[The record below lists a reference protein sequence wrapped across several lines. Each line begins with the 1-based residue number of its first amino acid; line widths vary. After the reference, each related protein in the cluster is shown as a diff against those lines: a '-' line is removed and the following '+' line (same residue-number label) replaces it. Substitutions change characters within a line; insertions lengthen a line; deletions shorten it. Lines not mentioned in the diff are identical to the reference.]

1 MSAQTAT
8 GQDDVRY
15 EPDERPAHILS
26 VGLGF
31 QAAML
36 TLAGIVLTPAIVIRV
51 ANQSESYLNW
61 AVFAALV
68 ISGLSTILQA
78 VRVGRFGAGHILI
91 MGTSGAFIA
100 VCVAAL
106 VEGGPGLLATLIVIS
121 AVFQFALAARLSLLR
136 RIITPVVAGTVI
148 ALIAATIM
156 PILFGM
162 LTPPDPLPPGMSA
175 AAAPVSAAV
184 TLLVSAALAL
194 RASGIWRLWAPIIG
208 IAVGY
213 AVAALLGLHDFSRVA
228 AAAWVG
234 IPDPS
239 AWPGFDL
246 SFGPAFWVLLPAFAF
261 VTLVGAI
268 ETIGDSV
275 AIQRVSRRAPQA
287 TDYRT
292 VQGAVNADGVGNLL
306 SGIAGTLPN
315 TTYSSSVPFVELTG
329 VAARSVGVVIGI
341 FFLALAFLPKV
352 TAFLLTIPNPVVA
365 SYAILF
371 IGLLFVQGMKI
382 ALQDGIDYRKAT
394 IIGLAFWIG
403 TGFQNGAIFEE
414 QLGRELG
421 ILLGNGMTAGS
432 IVALLLTLFVEL
444 TGPRRRR
451 LKTELDM
458 ASLPKIDEFLRDFA
472 GKIGWDEAAAQRLA
486 LVGEET
492 LTSLLSQDED
502 EDAAPRRLHI
512 VARRDRGVA
521 ELEFLAA
528 SDEENIED
536 RLAHLGEQRPEIT
549 DDERQISF
557 RLLQHYAS
565 SVRHQKYHDLDI
577 VTVHVT
583 NNS

>member
-1 MSAQTAT
+1 MSTQTAP
-8 GQDDVRY
+8 GHDDVRF

-51 ANQSESYLNW
+51 ADQGESYLNW

-100 VCVAAL
+100 VSVAAL
-106 VEGGPGLLATLIVIS
+106 VEGGPGLLAILVIIS
-121 AVFQFALAARLSLLR
+121 AVFQFALAARLSFLR
-136 RIITPVVAGTVI
+136 RLITPVVAGTVI
-148 ALIAATIM
+148 ALIAATVM
-156 PILFGM
+156 PILFDM
-162 LTPPDPLPPGMSA
+162 LTTVPRGTPA
-175 AAAPVSAAV
+175 AAAPASAAA

-208 IAVGY
+208 IVVGY
-213 AVAALLGLHDFSRVA
+213 AVAALLGLADFSAVVA
-228 AAAWVG
+228 AGWVG

-239 AWPGFDL
+239 AWPGLDL
-246 SFGPAFWVLLPAFAF
+246 SFDRGFWVLLPAFAF

-275 AIQRVSRRAPQA
+275 AIQRVSRRNPQA

-306 SGIAGTLPN
+306 SGIAGTVPN

-329 VAARSVGVVIGI
+329 VGARSVGVVIGI
-341 FFLALAFLPKV
+341 VFLALAFLPKV

-365 SYAILF
+365 AYAILF

-382 ALQDGIDYRKAT
+382 ALQDGVDYRKAT

-403 TGFQNGAIFEE
+403 TGFQNQAIFAD
-414 QLGRELG
+414 QLGFELG
-421 ILLGNGMTAGS
+421 TLLGNGMTAGS

-444 TGPRRRR
+444 TSARRRR
-451 LKTELDM
+451 LKTDLDM
-458 ASLPKIDEFLRDFA
+458 ASLPRIDEFLREFA
-472 GKIGWDEAAAQRLA
+472 NKSGWDEAAAQRLA

-492 LTSLLSQDED
+492 LTNLLSQDDD
-502 EDAAPRRLHI
+502 EDTAPRRLHI

-536 RLAHLGEQRPEIT
+536 HLAHLTEQRPEIT

-577 VTVHVT
+577 VTVHVS
-583 NNS
+583 NAS

>member
-1 MSAQTAT
+1 MSAQTASSH
-8 GQDDVRY
+8 DDIRY

-26 VGLGF
+26 VGLGL

-51 ANQSESYLNW
+51 ANQGESYLNW

-121 AVFQFALAARLSLLR
+121 AVFQFALAARLSILR

-148 ALIAATIM
+148 ALIAATVM
-156 PILFGM
+156 PILFDM
-162 LTPPDPLPPGMSA
+162 LTTVPRGTPA

-184 TLLVSAALAL
+184 TLIVSAALAL

-234 IPDPS
+234 IPDVS

-246 SFGPAFWVLLPAFAF
+246 SFDRAFWVLLPAFAF

-403 TGFQNGAIFEE
+403 TGFQNQAIFAD
-414 QLGRELG
+414 QLGFELST
-421 ILLGNGMTAGS
+421 LLGNGMTAGS

-444 TGPRRRR
+444 TSARRRR

-458 ASLPKIDEFLRDFA
+458 ASLPQIDEFLREFA
-472 GKIGWDEAAAQRLA
+472 NKSGWDEAAAQRLA

>member
-1 MSAQTAT
+1 MSAQTASSH
-8 GQDDVRY
+8 DDIRF

-51 ANQSESYLNW
+51 ANQGESYLNW

-121 AVFQFALAARLSLLR
+121 AVFQFALAARLSILR

-148 ALIAATIM
+148 ALIAATVM
-156 PILFGM
+156 PILFDM
-162 LTPPDPLPPGMSA
+162 LTTVPRGTPA

-184 TLLVSAALAL
+184 TLIVSAALAL

-234 IPDPS
+234 IPDVS

-246 SFGPAFWVLLPAFAF
+246 SFDRAFWVLLPAFAF

-365 SYAILF
+365 AYAILF

-403 TGFQNGAIFEE
+403 TGFQNRAIFAD
-414 QLGRELG
+414 QLGFELG
-421 ILLGNGMTAGS
+421 ALLGNGMTAGS
-432 IVALLLTLFVEL
+432 IVAIVLTLFVEL
-444 TGPRRRR
+444 TGSRRRR

-458 ASLPKIDEFLRDFA
+458 SALPKIDEFLRDFA

>member
-51 ANQSESYLNW
+51 ANQGESYLNW

-148 ALIAATIM
+148 ALIAATVM
-156 PILFGM
+156 PILFDM
-162 LTPPDPLPPGMSA
+162 LTTVPRGTPA

-184 TLLVSAALAL
+184 TLIVSAALAL

-234 IPDPS
+234 IPDVS

-246 SFGPAFWVLLPAFAF
+246 SFDRAFWVLLPAFAF

-268 ETIGDSV
+268 ETVGDSV
-275 AIQRVSRRAPQA
+275 AIQRVSRRTPQA

-306 SGIAGTLPN
+306 SGIAGTVPN

-329 VAARSVGVVIGI
+329 VGARSVGVVIGI
-341 FFLALAFLPKV
+341 IFLVLAFLPKV

-365 SYAILF
+365 AYAILF

-403 TGFQNGAIFEE
+403 TGFQNQAIFAD
-414 QLGRELG
+414 QLGFELG
-421 ILLGNGMTAGS
+421 TLLGNGMTAGS

-444 TGPRRRR
+444 TGARRRR

-458 ASLPKIDEFLRDFA
+458 ASLPKIDEFLREFA
-472 GKIGWDEAAAQRLA
+472 NKSGWDEAAAQRLA

>member
-51 ANQSESYLNW
+51 ANQGEDYLNW
-61 AVFAALV
+61 AVFAALA
-68 ISGLSTILQA
+68 ISGVSTILQA

-100 VCVAAL
+100 VCVTAL
-106 VEGGPGLLATLIVIS
+106 VQGGPGLLATLIIIS
-121 AVFQFALAARLSLLR
+121 AVFQFALAARLSFLR
-136 RIITPVVAGTVI
+136 RLITPVVAGTVI
-148 ALIAATIM
+148 ALIAATVM
-156 PILFGM
+156 PILFDM
-162 LTPPDPLPPGMSA
+162 LTTVPRGTPA
-175 AAAPVSAAV
+175 AAAPASAAA

-213 AVAALLGLHDFSRVA
+213 GVAALLGLADFSAVA
-228 AAAWVG
+228 AAGWVG

-239 AWPGFDL
+239 AWPGLDL
-246 SFGPAFWVLLPAFAF
+246 SFDRTFWVLLPAFAF

-275 AIQRVSRRAPQA
+275 AIQRVSRRNPQA

-306 SGIAGTLPN
+306 SGIAGTVPN

-329 VAARSVGVVIGI
+329 VGARSVGVVIGI
-341 FFLALAFLPKV
+341 IFILLAFLPKV

-365 SYAILF
+365 AYAVLF

-403 TGFQNGAIFEE
+403 TGFQNQAIFAD
-414 QLGRELG
+414 QLGFELG
-421 ILLGNGMTAGS
+421 TLLGNGMTAGS

-444 TGPRRRR
+444 TSARRRR
-451 LKTELDM
+451 LKIDLDM
-458 ASLPKIDEFLRDFA
+458 ASLPQIDEFLREFA
-472 GKIGWDEAAAQRLA
+472 NKSGWDAAATQRLA

-492 LTSLLSQDED
+492 LTNLLSQDDD
-502 EDAAPRRLHI
+502 EDTAPRRLHI
-512 VARRDRGVA
+512 VARRDRGMA

-528 SDEENIED
+528 SDEDNIED
-536 RLAHLGEQRPEIT
+536 HLAHLTEQRPEIA

-577 VTVHVT
+577 VTVHVS
-583 NNS
+583 NVS

>member
-1 MSAQTAT
+1 MSAQ
-8 GQDDVRY
+8 DDIRY

-51 ANQSESYLNW
+51 ANQGESYLNW

-121 AVFQFALAARLSLLR
+121 AVFQFALAARLSILR

-148 ALIAATIM
+148 ALIAATVM
-156 PILFGM
+156 PILFDM
-162 LTPPDPLPPGMSA
+162 LTTVPRGTPA

-184 TLLVSAALAL
+184 TLIVSAALAL

-234 IPDPS
+234 IPDVS

-246 SFGPAFWVLLPAFAF
+246 SFDRAFWVLLPAFAF

-403 TGFQNGAIFEE
+403 TGFQNQAIFAD
-414 QLGRELG
+414 QLGFELST
-421 ILLGNGMTAGS
+421 LLGNGMTAGS

>member
-1 MSAQTAT
+1 MSAQTAP
-8 GQDDVRY
+8 GHDDVRF

-51 ANQSESYLNW
+51 ADQGESYLNW

-100 VCVAAL
+100 VSVAAL
-106 VEGGPGLLATLIVIS
+106 VEGGPGLLAILVIIS
-121 AVFQFALAARLSLLR
+121 AVFQFALAARLSFLR
-136 RIITPVVAGTVI
+136 RLITPVVAGTVI
-148 ALIAATIM
+148 ALIAATVM
-156 PILFGM
+156 PILFDM
-162 LTPPDPLPPGMSA
+162 LTTVPRGTPA
-175 AAAPVSAAV
+175 AAAPASAAA

-213 AVAALLGLHDFSRVA
+213 TVAALLGLADFSAVVA
-228 AAAWVG
+228 AGWVG

-239 AWPGFDL
+239 AWPGLDL
-246 SFGPAFWVLLPAFAF
+246 SFDRGFWVLLPAFAF

-275 AIQRVSRRAPQA
+275 AIQRVSRRNPQA

-306 SGIAGTLPN
+306 SGIAGTVPN
-315 TTYSSSVPFVELTG
+315 TTYSLSVPFVELTG
-329 VAARSVGVVIGI
+329 VGARSVGVVIGVV
-341 FFLALAFLPKV
+341 FLALAFLPKV

-365 SYAILF
+365 AYAILF

-382 ALQDGIDYRKAT
+382 ALQDGVDYRKAT

-403 TGFQNGAIFEE
+403 TGFQNQAIFAD
-414 QLGRELG
+414 QLGFELG
-421 ILLGNGMTAGS
+421 TLLGNGMTAGS

-444 TGPRRRR
+444 TSARRRR
-451 LKTELDM
+451 LKTDLDM
-458 ASLPKIDEFLRDFA
+458 ASLPQIDEFLREFA
-472 GKIGWDEAAAQRLA
+472 NKSGWDEAAAQRLA

-492 LTSLLSQDED
+492 LTNLLSQDD
-502 EDAAPRRLHI
+502 DDDSAPRRLHV

-528 SDEENIED
+528 SDEDNIED
-536 RLAHLGEQRPEIT
+536 HLAHLTEQRPEIT

-577 VTVHVT
+577 VTVHVA
-583 NNS
+583 NVS

>member
-1 MSAQTAT
+1 MSAQAAT
-8 GQDDVRY
+8 GNDDVRY
-15 EPDERPAHILS
+15 EPNERPAHILS

-51 ANQSESYLNW
+51 ADQGESYLNW

-100 VCVAAL
+100 VSVAAL
-106 VEGGPGLLATLIVIS
+106 VEGGPGLLAILVIIS
-121 AVFQFALAARLSLLR
+121 AVFQFALAARLSFLR
-136 RIITPVVAGTVI
+136 RLITPVVAGTVI
-148 ALIAATIM
+148 ALIAATVM
-156 PILFGM
+156 PILFDM
-162 LTPPDPLPPGMSA
+162 LTTVPRGTPA
-175 AAAPVSAAV
+175 AAAPASAAA

-213 AVAALLGLHDFSRVA
+213 AVAVWLGLADFSAVVA
-228 AAAWVG
+228 AGWVG

-239 AWPGFDL
+239 AWPGLDL
-246 SFGPAFWVLLPAFAF
+246 SFDRGFWVLLPAFAF

-275 AIQRVSRRAPQA
+275 AIQRVSRRNPQA

-306 SGIAGTLPN
+306 SGIAGTVPN

-329 VAARSVGVVIGI
+329 VGARSVGVVIGVV
-341 FFLALAFLPKV
+341 FLALAFLPKV

-365 SYAILF
+365 AYAILF

-382 ALQDGIDYRKAT
+382 ALQDGVDYRKAT

-403 TGFQNGAIFEE
+403 TGFQNQAIFAD
-414 QLGRELG
+414 QLGFELG
-421 ILLGNGMTAGS
+421 TLLGNGMTAGS
-432 IVALLLTLFVEL
+432 IVALVLTMFVEL
-444 TGPRRRR
+444 TSARRRR
-451 LKTELDM
+451 LKTDLDM
-458 ASLPKIDEFLRDFA
+458 ASLPQIDEFLREFA
-472 GKIGWDEAAAQRLA
+472 NKSGWDEAATQRLA

-492 LTSLLSQDED
+492 LTNLLSQDDD

-528 SDEENIED
+528 SDEDNIED
-536 RLAHLGEQRPEIT
+536 HLAHLTEQRPEIT

-583 NNS
+583 NVS

>member
-1 MSAQTAT
+1 MSAQ
-8 GQDDVRY
+8 DDIRY

-51 ANQSESYLNW
+51 ANQGESYLNW

-121 AVFQFALAARLSLLR
+121 AVFQFALAARLSILR

-148 ALIAATIM
+148 ALIAATVM
-156 PILFGM
+156 PILFDM
-162 LTPPDPLPPGMSA
+162 LTTVPRGTPA

-184 TLLVSAALAL
+184 TLIVSAALAL

-234 IPDPS
+234 IPDVS

-246 SFGPAFWVLLPAFAF
+246 NFDRAFWVLLPAFAF

-365 SYAILF
+365 AYAILF

-403 TGFQNGAIFEE
+403 TGFQNQAIFAD
-414 QLGRELG
+414 QLGFELG
-421 ILLGNGMTAGS
+421 TLLGNGMTAGS

-444 TGPRRRR
+444 TSARRRR

-458 ASLPKIDEFLRDFA
+458 ASLPQIDEFLREFA
-472 GKIGWDEAAAQRLA
+472 NKSGWDEAAAQRLA

>member
-1 MSAQTAT
+1 MSAQ
-8 GQDDVRY
+8 DDIRY

-51 ANQSESYLNW
+51 ANQGESYLNW

-162 LTPPDPLPPGMSA
+162 MTAVPRGTPA

-213 AVAALLGLHDFSRVA
+213 GVAALLGLHDFSRVA

-246 SFGPAFWVLLPAFAF
+246 SFDRAFWVLLPAFAF

-403 TGFQNGAIFEE
+403 TGFQNQAIFAD
-414 QLGRELG
+414 QLGFELST
-421 ILLGNGMTAGS
+421 LLGNGMTAGS

-444 TGPRRRR
+444 TSARRRR

-458 ASLPKIDEFLRDFA
+458 ASLPQIDEFLREFA
-472 GKIGWDEAAAQRLA
+472 NKSGWDEAAAQRLA

>member
-1 MSAQTAT
+1 MSAQTASSH
-8 GQDDVRY
+8 DDIRF

-51 ANQSESYLNW
+51 ANQGESYLNW

-121 AVFQFALAARLSLLR
+121 AVFQFALAARLSILR

-148 ALIAATIM
+148 ALIAATVM
-156 PILFGM
+156 PILFDM
-162 LTPPDPLPPGMSA
+162 LTTVPRGTPA

-184 TLLVSAALAL
+184 TLIVSAALAL

-234 IPDPS
+234 IPDVS

-246 SFGPAFWVLLPAFAF
+246 SFDRAFWVLLPAFAF

-403 TGFQNGAIFEE
+403 TGFQNQAIFAD
-414 QLGRELG
+414 QLGFELST
-421 ILLGNGMTAGS
+421 LLGNGMTAGS

-444 TGPRRRR
+444 TSARRRR

-458 ASLPKIDEFLRDFA
+458 ASLPQIDEFLREFA
-472 GKIGWDEAAAQRLA
+472 NKSGWDEAAAQRLA

>member
-1 MSAQTAT
+1 MSAQ
-8 GQDDVRY
+8 DDIRY

-51 ANQSESYLNW
+51 ANQGESYLNW

-148 ALIAATIM
+148 ALIAATVM
-156 PILFGM
+156 PILFDM
-162 LTPPDPLPPGMSA
+162 LTTVPRGTPA

-184 TLLVSAALAL
+184 TLIVSAALAL

-234 IPDPS
+234 IPDVS

-246 SFGPAFWVLLPAFAF
+246 SFDRAFWVLLPAFAF

-403 TGFQNGAIFEE
+403 TGFQNQAIFAD
-414 QLGRELG
+414 QLGFELST
-421 ILLGNGMTAGS
+421 LLGNGMTAGS

-444 TGPRRRR
+444 TSARRRR

-458 ASLPKIDEFLRDFA
+458 ASLPQIDEFLREFA
-472 GKIGWDEAAAQRLA
+472 NKSGWDEAAAQRLA

-521 ELEFLAA
+521 ELEFVAA

>member
-1 MSAQTAT
+1 MTSATSQTS
-8 GQDDVRY
+8 GR
-15 EPDERPAHILS
+15 HISYPLAS
-26 VGLGF
+26 AL

-51 ANQSESYLNW
+51 ANQGESYLNW

-121 AVFQFALAARLSLLR
+121 AVFQFALAARLSILR

-148 ALIAATIM
+148 ALIAATVM
-156 PILFGM
+156 PILFDM
-162 LTPPDPLPPGMSA
+162 LTTVPRGTPA

-184 TLLVSAALAL
+184 TLIVSAALAL

-234 IPDPS
+234 IPDVS

-246 SFGPAFWVLLPAFAF
+246 NFDRAFWVLLPAFAF

-403 TGFQNGAIFEE
+403 TGFQNQAIFAD
-414 QLGRELG
+414 QLGFELST
-421 ILLGNGMTAGS
+421 LLGNGMTAGS

-444 TGPRRRR
+444 TSARRRR

-458 ASLPKIDEFLRDFA
+458 ASLPQIDEFLREFA
-472 GKIGWDEAAAQRLA
+472 NKSGWDEAAAQRLA

-512 VARRDRGVA
+512 VARPRPRGSGVGVLGRLRRREHRRPAGALGRATTRDHGRRTPNLVPPA
-521 ELEFLAA
+521 TALRLVRA
-528 SDEENIED
+528 S
-536 RLAHLGEQRPEIT
+536 PEVSRSRYR
-549 DDERQISF
+549 DG
-557 RLLQHYAS
+557 ACC
-565 SVRHQKYHDLDI
+565 
-577 VTVHVT
+577 T
-583 NNS
+583 NVS

>member
-1 MSAQTAT
+1 MSAQAT
-8 GQDDVRY
+8 SSHDDVRY
-15 EPDERPAHILS
+15 EPNERPAHILS

-51 ANQSESYLNW
+51 ANQGEAYLNW
-61 AVFAALV
+61 AVFAALA
-68 ISGLSTILQA
+68 ISGVSTILQA

-100 VCVAAL
+100 VSVAAL
-106 VEGGPGLLATLIVIS
+106 VEGGPGLLAILVIIS
-121 AVFQFALAARLSLLR
+121 AVFQFALAARLSFLR
-136 RIITPVVAGTVI
+136 RLITPVVAGTVI
-148 ALIAATIM
+148 ALIAATVM
-156 PILFGM
+156 PILFDM
-162 LTPPDPLPPGMSA
+162 LTTVPRGTPA
-175 AAAPVSAAV
+175 AAAPASAAA

-213 AVAALLGLHDFSRVA
+213 AVAALLGLADFSAVVA
-228 AAAWVG
+228 AGWAG

-239 AWPGFDL
+239 AWPGLDL
-246 SFGPAFWVLLPAFAF
+246 SFDRGFWVLLPAFAF

-275 AIQRVSRRAPQA
+275 AIQRVSRRNPQA

-306 SGIAGTLPN
+306 SGIAGTVPN

-329 VAARSVGVVIGI
+329 VGARSVGVVIGI
-341 FFLALAFLPKV
+341 VFLALAFLPKV

-365 SYAILF
+365 AYAILF

-403 TGFQNGAIFEE
+403 TGFQNQAIFAD
-414 QLGRELG
+414 QLGFELG
-421 ILLGNGMTAGS
+421 TLLGNGMTAGS

-444 TGPRRRR
+444 TSARRRR
-451 LKTELDM
+451 LKTDLDM
-458 ASLPKIDEFLRDFA
+458 ASLPQIDEFLREFA
-472 GKIGWDEAAAQRLA
+472 NKSGWDEAAAQRLA

-492 LTSLLSQDED
+492 LTNLLGQDD
-502 EDAAPRRLHI
+502 DDDTAPRRLHI

-521 ELEFLAA
+521 ELEFLAG

-536 RLAHLGEQRPEIT
+536 HLAHLTEQRPEIT

-577 VTVHVT
+577 VTVHVS
-583 NNS
+583 NVS

>member
-1 MSAQTAT
+1 MSTQTAP
-8 GQDDVRY
+8 GHDDVRF

-51 ANQSESYLNW
+51 AGQGEDYLNW

-100 VCVAAL
+100 VSVAAL
-106 VEGGPGLLATLIVIS
+106 VEGGPGLLAILVIIS
-121 AVFQFALAARLSLLR
+121 AVFQFALAARLSFLR
-136 RIITPVVAGTVI
+136 RLITPVVAGTVI
-148 ALIAATIM
+148 ALIAATVM
-156 PILFGM
+156 PILFDM
-162 LTPPDPLPPGMSA
+162 LTTVPRGTPA
-175 AAAPVSAAV
+175 AAAPASAAA

-213 AVAALLGLHDFSRVA
+213 AVAVWLGLADFSAVVA
-228 AAAWVG
+228 AGWIG

-239 AWPGFDL
+239 AWPGLDL
-246 SFGPAFWVLLPAFAF
+246 SFDRGFWVLLPAFAF

-275 AIQRVSRRAPQA
+275 AIQRVSRRNPQA

-306 SGIAGTLPN
+306 SGIAGTVPN

-329 VAARSVGVVIGI
+329 VGARSVGVVIGVV
-341 FFLALAFLPKV
+341 FLALAFLPKV

-382 ALQDGIDYRKAT
+382 ALQDGVDYRKAT

-403 TGFQNGAIFEE
+403 TGFQNQAIFAD
-414 QLGRELG
+414 QLGFELG
-421 ILLGNGMTAGS
+421 TLLGNGMTAGS

-444 TGPRRRR
+444 TSARRRR
-451 LKTELDM
+451 LKTDLDM
-458 ASLPKIDEFLRDFA
+458 ASLPQIDEFLREFA
-472 GKIGWDEAAAQRLA
+472 NKSGWDESAAQRLA

-492 LTSLLSQDED
+492 LTNLLSQDDD
-502 EDAAPRRLHI
+502 EDTAPRRLHI
-512 VARRDRGVA
+512 VAHRDRGVA

-528 SDEENIED
+528 SDEDNIED
-536 RLAHLGEQRPEIT
+536 HLAHLTEQRPEIT

-577 VTVHVT
+577 VTVHVS
-583 NNS
+583 NVS

>member
-1 MSAQTAT
+1 MSAQAAT
-8 GQDDVRY
+8 GNDDVRY
-15 EPDERPAHILS
+15 EPNERPAHILS

-51 ANQSESYLNW
+51 ADQGESYLNW

-100 VCVAAL
+100 VSVAAL
-106 VEGGPGLLATLIVIS
+106 VEGGPGLLAILVIIS
-121 AVFQFALAARLSLLR
+121 AVFQFALAARLSFLR
-136 RIITPVVAGTVI
+136 RLITPVVAGTVI
-148 ALIAATIM
+148 ALIAATVM
-156 PILFGM
+156 PILFDM
-162 LTPPDPLPPGMSA
+162 LTTVPRGTPA
-175 AAAPVSAAV
+175 AAAPASAAA

-213 AVAALLGLHDFSRVA
+213 AVAVWLGLADFSAVVA
-228 AAAWVG
+228 AGWVG

-239 AWPGFDL
+239 AWPGLDL
-246 SFGPAFWVLLPAFAF
+246 SFDRGFWVLLPAFAF

-275 AIQRVSRRAPQA
+275 AIQRVSRRNPQA

-306 SGIAGTLPN
+306 SGIAGTVPN

-329 VAARSVGVVIGI
+329 VGARSVGVVIGVV
-341 FFLALAFLPKV
+341 FLALAFLPKV

-365 SYAILF
+365 AYAILF

-382 ALQDGIDYRKAT
+382 ALQDGVDYRKAT

-403 TGFQNGAIFEE
+403 TGFQNQAIFAD
-414 QLGRELG
+414 QLGFELG
-421 ILLGNGMTAGS
+421 TLLGNGMTAGS
-432 IVALLLTLFVEL
+432 IVALVLTMFVEL
-444 TGPRRRR
+444 TSARRRR
-451 LKTELDM
+451 LKTDLDM
-458 ASLPKIDEFLRDFA
+458 ASLPQIDEFLREFA
-472 GKIGWDEAAAQRLA
+472 NKSGWDEAATQRLA

-492 LTSLLSQDED
+492 LTNLLSQDDD

-528 SDEENIED
+528 SDEDNIED
-536 RLAHLGEQRPEIT
+536 HLAHLTEQRPEIT

-577 VTVHVT
+577 VTVHVS
-583 NNS
+583 NVS

>member
-1 MSAQTAT
+1 MSAQAT
-8 GQDDVRY
+8 SSHDDVRY
-15 EPDERPAHILS
+15 EPNERPAHILS

-51 ANQSESYLNW
+51 ANQGEAYLNW
-61 AVFAALV
+61 AVFAALA
-68 ISGLSTILQA
+68 ISGVSTILQA

-100 VCVAAL
+100 VSVAAL
-106 VEGGPGLLATLIVIS
+106 VEGGPGLLAILVIIS
-121 AVFQFALAARLSLLR
+121 AVFQFALAARLSFLR
-136 RIITPVVAGTVI
+136 RLITPVVAGTVI
-148 ALIAATIM
+148 ALIAATVM
-156 PILFGM
+156 PILFDM
-162 LTPPDPLPPGMSA
+162 LTTVPRGTPTAAAPASA
-175 AAAPVSAAV
+175 AA

-213 AVAALLGLHDFSRVA
+213 AVAALLGLADFSAVVA
-228 AAAWVG
+228 AGWVG

-239 AWPGFDL
+239 AWPGLDL
-246 SFGPAFWVLLPAFAF
+246 SFDRGFWVLLPAFAF

-275 AIQRVSRRAPQA
+275 AIQRVSRRNPQA

-306 SGIAGTLPN
+306 SGIAGTVPN

-329 VAARSVGVVIGI
+329 VGARSVGVVIGI
-341 FFLALAFLPKV
+341 VFLALAFLPKV

-365 SYAILF
+365 AYAILF

-403 TGFQNGAIFEE
+403 TGFQNQAIFAD
-414 QLGRELG
+414 QLGFELG
-421 ILLGNGMTAGS
+421 TLLGNGMTAGS

-444 TGPRRRR
+444 TSARRRR
-451 LKTELDM
+451 LKTDLDM
-458 ASLPKIDEFLRDFA
+458 ASLPQIDEFLREFA
-472 GKIGWDEAAAQRLA
+472 NKSGWDEAAAQRLA

-492 LTSLLSQDED
+492 LTNLLGQDD
-502 EDAAPRRLHI
+502 DDDTAPRRLHI

-521 ELEFLAA
+521 ELEFLAG

-536 RLAHLGEQRPEIT
+536 HLAHLTEQRPEIT

-577 VTVHVT
+577 VTVHVS
-583 NNS
+583 NVS

>member
-1 MSAQTAT
+1 MSAQ
-8 GQDDVRY
+8 DDIRY

-51 ANQSESYLNW
+51 ANQGESYLNW

-121 AVFQFALAARLSLLR
+121 AVFQFALAARLSILR

-148 ALIAATIM
+148 ALIAATVM
-156 PILFGM
+156 PILFDM
-162 LTPPDPLPPGMSA
+162 LTTVPRGTPA

-184 TLLVSAALAL
+184 TLIVSAALAL

-234 IPDPS
+234 IPDVS

-246 SFGPAFWVLLPAFAF
+246 NFDRAFWVLLPAFAF

-403 TGFQNGAIFEE
+403 TGFQNQAIFAD
-414 QLGRELG
+414 QLGFELST
-421 ILLGNGMTAGS
+421 LLGNGMTAGS

-444 TGPRRRR
+444 TSARRRR

-458 ASLPKIDEFLRDFA
+458 ASLPQIDEFLREFA
-472 GKIGWDEAAAQRLA
+472 NKSGWDEAAAQRLA

-512 VARRDRGVA
+512 VARRDRTVA

>member
-1 MSAQTAT
+1 MTSA
-8 GQDDVRY
+8 Y

-51 ANQSESYLNW
+51 AGQGEDYLNW

-68 ISGLSTILQA
+68 ISGLSTTILQA

-100 VCVAAL
+100 VSVAAL
-106 VEGGPGLLATLIVIS
+106 VEGGPGLLAILVIIS
-121 AVFQFALAARLSLLR
+121 AVFQFALAARLSFLR
-136 RIITPVVAGTVI
+136 RLITPVVAGTVI
-148 ALIAATIM
+148 ALIAATVM
-156 PILFGM
+156 PILFDM
-162 LTPPDPLPPGMSA
+162 LTTIPRGTPA
-175 AAAPVSAAV
+175 AAAPASAAA

-213 AVAALLGLHDFSRVA
+213 TVAALLGLADFSAVVA
-228 AAAWVG
+228 AGWIG

-239 AWPGFDL
+239 AWPGLDL
-246 SFGPAFWVLLPAFAF
+246 SFDRGFWVLLPAFAF

-275 AIQRVSRRAPQA
+275 AIQRVSRRNPQA

-306 SGIAGTLPN
+306 SGIAGTVPN

-329 VAARSVGVVIGI
+329 VGARSVGVVIGVV
-341 FFLALAFLPKV
+341 FLALAFLPKV

-382 ALQDGIDYRKAT
+382 ALQDGVDYRKAT

-403 TGFQNGAIFEE
+403 TGFQNQAIFAD
-414 QLGRELG
+414 QLGFELG
-421 ILLGNGMTAGS
+421 TLLGNGMTAGS
-432 IVALLLTLFVEL
+432 IVALCAYSVR
-444 TGPRRRR
+444 GVDQCARRRR
-451 LKTELDM
+451 LKTDLDM
-458 ASLPKIDEFLRDFA
+458 ASLPRIDEFLREFA
-472 GKIGWDEAAAQRLA
+472 NKSGWDEAATQR
-486 LVGEET
+486 T
-492 LTSLLSQDED
+492 
-502 EDAAPRRLHI
+502 RLG
-512 VARRDRGVA
+512 R
-521 ELEFLAA
+521 
-528 SDEENIED
+528 
-536 RLAHLGEQRPEIT
+536 
-549 DDERQISF
+549 
-557 RLLQHYAS
+557 
-565 SVRHQKYHDLDI
+565 
-577 VTVHVT
+577 
-583 NNS
+583 

>member
-1 MSAQTAT
+1 MEPPHHTPQTKGDRDMSTQIAP
-8 GQDDVRY
+8 GHDDVRF

-51 ANQSESYLNW
+51 ADQGEDYLNW

-100 VCVAAL
+100 VSVAAL
-106 VEGGPGLLATLIVIS
+106 VEGGPGLLAILVIIS
-121 AVFQFALAARLSLLR
+121 AVFQFALAARLSFLR
-136 RIITPVVAGTVI
+136 RLITPVVAGTVI
-148 ALIAATIM
+148 ALIAATVM
-156 PILFGM
+156 PILFDM
-162 LTPPDPLPPGMSA
+162 LTTVPRGTPA
-175 AAAPVSAAV
+175 AAAPASAAA

-213 AVAALLGLHDFSRVA
+213 AVAVLLGLADFSAVVA
-228 AAAWVG
+228 AGWIG

-239 AWPGFDL
+239 AWPGLDL
-246 SFGPAFWVLLPAFAF
+246 SFDRGFWVLLPAFAF

-275 AIQRVSRRAPQA
+275 AIQRVSRRNPQA

-306 SGIAGTLPN
+306 SGIAGTVPN

-329 VAARSVGVVIGI
+329 VGARSVGVVIGVV
-341 FFLALAFLPKV
+341 FLALAFLPKV

-382 ALQDGIDYRKAT
+382 ALQDGVDYRKAT

-403 TGFQNGAIFEE
+403 TGFQNQAIFAD
-414 QLGRELG
+414 QLGFELG
-421 ILLGNGMTAGS
+421 TLLGNGMTAGS
-432 IVALLLTLFVEL
+432 IVALVLTLFVEL
-444 TGPRRRR
+444 TSARRRR
-451 LKTELDM
+451 LKTDLDM
-458 ASLPKIDEFLRDFA
+458 ASLPQIDAFLREFA
-472 GKIGWDEAAAQRLA
+472 SKSGWDEAATQRLA

-492 LTSLLSQDED
+492 LTNLLSQDDD

-512 VARRDRGVA
+512 VARRDRGV
-521 ELEFLAA
+521 
-528 SDEENIED
+528 SWSWSSWPPPTTNENIED
-536 RLAHLGEQRPEIT
+536 HLDMAHREHRAPATRDHGRRTAKSQ
-549 DDERQISF
+549 
-557 RLLQHYAS
+557 
-565 SVRHQKYHDLDI
+565 
-577 VTVHVT
+577 
-583 NNS
+583 

>member
-1 MSAQTAT
+1 MSAQ
-8 GQDDVRY
+8 DDIRY

-26 VGLGF
+26 VGLGL

-51 ANQSESYLNW
+51 ANQGESYLNW

-121 AVFQFALAARLSLLR
+121 AVFQFALAARLSILR

-148 ALIAATIM
+148 ALIAATVM
-156 PILFGM
+156 PILFDM
-162 LTPPDPLPPGMSA
+162 LTTVPRGTPA

-184 TLLVSAALAL
+184 TLIVSAALAL

-234 IPDPS
+234 IPDVS
-239 AWPGFDL
+239 TWPGFDL
-246 SFGPAFWVLLPAFAF
+246 SFDRAFWVLLPAFAF

-403 TGFQNGAIFEE
+403 TGFQNQAIFAD
-414 QLGRELG
+414 QLGFELG
-421 ILLGNGMTAGS
+421 TLLGNGMTAGS

-444 TGPRRRR
+444 TSARRRR

-458 ASLPKIDEFLRDFA
+458 ASLPQIDEFLREFA
-472 GKIGWDEAAAQRLA
+472 NKSGWDEAAAQRLA

-492 LTSLLSQDED
+492 LTSLLGQDED
-502 EDAAPRRLHI
+502 DDAQPRRLHI

-528 SDEENIED
+528 SDEDNIED

-583 NNS
+583 NVS

>member
-1 MSAQTAT
+1 MSAQTASSH
-8 GQDDVRY
+8 DDIRY

-51 ANQSESYLNW
+51 ANQGESYLNW

-121 AVFQFALAARLSLLR
+121 AVFQFALAARLSILR

-148 ALIAATIM
+148 ALIAATVM
-156 PILFGM
+156 PILFDM
-162 LTPPDPLPPGMSA
+162 LTTVPRGTPA

-184 TLLVSAALAL
+184 TLIVSAALAL

-234 IPDPS
+234 IPDVS

-246 SFGPAFWVLLPAFAF
+246 NFDRAFWVLLPAFAF

-403 TGFQNGAIFEE
+403 TGFQNGAIFAD
-414 QLGRELG
+414 QLGFELVHCSA
-421 ILLGNGMTAGS
+421 TA
-432 IVALLLTLFVEL
+432 
-444 TGPRRRR
+444 
-451 LKTELDM
+451 
-458 ASLPKIDEFLRDFA
+458 
-472 GKIGWDEAAAQRLA
+472 
-486 LVGEET
+486 
-492 LTSLLSQDED
+492 
-502 EDAAPRRLHI
+502 
-512 VARRDRGVA
+512 
-521 ELEFLAA
+521 
-528 SDEENIED
+528 
-536 RLAHLGEQRPEIT
+536 
-549 DDERQISF
+549 
-557 RLLQHYAS
+557 
-565 SVRHQKYHDLDI
+565 
-577 VTVHVT
+577 
-583 NNS
+583 

>member
-1 MSAQTAT
+1 MSTQTAP
-8 GQDDVRY
+8 GHDDVRY
-15 EPDERPAHILS
+15 EPDEQPAHILS

-51 ANQSESYLNW
+51 AGQGEDYLNW

-100 VCVAAL
+100 VSVAAL
-106 VEGGPGLLATLIVIS
+106 VEGGPGLLAILVIIS
-121 AVFQFALAARLSLLR
+121 AVFQFALAARLSFLR
-136 RIITPVVAGTVI
+136 RLITPVVAGTVI
-148 ALIAATIM
+148 ALIAATVM
-156 PILFGM
+156 PILFDM
-162 LTPPDPLPPGMSA
+162 LTTVPRGTPA
-175 AAAPVSAAV
+175 AAAPASAAA

-213 AVAALLGLHDFSRVA
+213 AVAVWLGLADFSAVVA
-228 AAAWVG
+228 AGWIG

-239 AWPGFDL
+239 AWPGLDL
-246 SFGPAFWVLLPAFAF
+246 SFDRGFWVLLPAFAF

-275 AIQRVSRRAPQA
+275 AIQRVSRRNPQA

-306 SGIAGTLPN
+306 SGIAGTVPN

-329 VAARSVGVVIGI
+329 VGARSVGVVIGVV
-341 FFLALAFLPKV
+341 FLALAFLPKV

-382 ALQDGIDYRKAT
+382 ALQDGVDYRKAT

-403 TGFQNGAIFEE
+403 TGFQNQAIFAD
-414 QLGRELG
+414 QLGFELG
-421 ILLGNGMTAGS
+421 TLLGNGMTAGS
-432 IVALLLTLFVEL
+432 IVALVLTLFVEL
-444 TGPRRRR
+444 TSARRRR
-451 LKTELDM
+451 LKTDLDM
-458 ASLPKIDEFLRDFA
+458 ASLPQIDAFLREFA
-472 GKIGWDEAAAQRLA
+472 SKSGWDEAATQRLA

-492 LTSLLSQDED
+492 LTNLLSQDDD

-528 SDEENIED
+528 SDEDNIED
-536 RLAHLGEQRPEIT
+536 HLAHLTEQRPEIT

-577 VTVHVT
+577 VTVHVS
-583 NNS
+583 NAS

>member
-51 ANQSESYLNW
+51 ANQGESYLNW

-121 AVFQFALAARLSLLR
+121 AVFQFALAARLSILR

-148 ALIAATIM
+148 ALIAATVM

-162 LTPPDPLPPGMSA
+162 LTAVPRGTPA

-234 IPDPS
+234 IPDVS

-246 SFGPAFWVLLPAFAF
+246 SFDRAFWVLLPAFAF

-403 TGFQNGAIFEE
+403 TGFQNQAIFAD
-414 QLGRELG
+414 QLGFELST
-421 ILLGNGMTAGS
+421 LLGNGMTAGS

-444 TGPRRRR
+444 TSARRRR

-458 ASLPKIDEFLRDFA
+458 ASLPQIDEFLREFA
-472 GKIGWDEAAAQRLA
+472 NKSGWDEAAAQRLA

>member
-1 MSAQTAT
+1 MSAQTASSH
-8 GQDDVRY
+8 DDIRY

-26 VGLGF
+26 VGLGL

-51 ANQSESYLNW
+51 ANQGESYLNW

-121 AVFQFALAARLSLLR
+121 AVFQFALAARLSILR

-148 ALIAATIM
+148 ALIAATVM
-156 PILFGM
+156 PILFDM
-162 LTPPDPLPPGMSA
+162 LTTVPRGTPA

-184 TLLVSAALAL
+184 TLIVSAALAL

-234 IPDPS
+234 IPDVS

-246 SFGPAFWVLLPAFAF
+246 SFDRAFWVLLPAFAF

-403 TGFQNGAIFEE
+403 TGFQNQAIFAD
-414 QLGRELG
+414 QLGFELST
-421 ILLGNGMTAGS
+421 LLGNGMTAGS

-444 TGPRRRR
+444 TSARRRR

-458 ASLPKIDEFLRDFA
+458 ASLPQIDEFLREFA
-472 GKIGWDEAAAQRLA
+472 NKSGWDEAAAQRLA

-583 NNS
+583 NVS

>member
-1 MSAQTAT
+1 MSAQAAP
-8 GQDDVRY
+8 GHDDVRY

-51 ANQSESYLNW
+51 ADQGESYLNW

-100 VCVAAL
+100 VSVAAL
-106 VEGGPGLLATLIVIS
+106 VEGGPGLLAILVIIS
-121 AVFQFALAARLSLLR
+121 AVFQFALAARLSFLR
-136 RIITPVVAGTVI
+136 RLITPVVAGTVI
-148 ALIAATIM
+148 ALIAATVM
-156 PILFGM
+156 PILFDM
-162 LTPPDPLPPGMSA
+162 LTTVPRGTPA
-175 AAAPVSAAV
+175 AAAPASAAA

-213 AVAALLGLHDFSRVA
+213 AVAVWLGLADFSAVVA
-228 AAAWVG
+228 AGWVG

-239 AWPGFDL
+239 AWPGLDL
-246 SFGPAFWVLLPAFAF
+246 SFDRGFWVLLPAFAF

-275 AIQRVSRRAPQA
+275 AIQRVSRRNPQA

-306 SGIAGTLPN
+306 SGIAGTVPN

-329 VAARSVGVVIGI
+329 VGARSVGVVIGVV
-341 FFLALAFLPKV
+341 FLALAFLPKV

-365 SYAILF
+365 AYAILF

-382 ALQDGIDYRKAT
+382 ALQDGVDYRKAT

-403 TGFQNGAIFEE
+403 TGFQNQAIFAD
-414 QLGRELG
+414 QLGFELG
-421 ILLGNGMTAGS
+421 TLLGNGMTAGS

-444 TGPRRRR
+444 TSARRRR
-451 LKTELDM
+451 LKTDLDM
-458 ASLPKIDEFLRDFA
+458 ASLPRIDEFLREFA
-472 GKIGWDEAAAQRLA
+472 SKSGWDEAAAQRLA

-492 LTSLLSQDED
+492 LTNLLSQDDD
-502 EDAAPRRLHI
+502 EDTAPRRLHI

-536 RLAHLGEQRPEIT
+536 HLAHLTEQRPEIT

-577 VTVHVT
+577 VTVHVS
-583 NNS
+583 NVS

>member
-1 MSAQTAT
+1 MSAQ
-8 GQDDVRY
+8 DDIRY

-51 ANQSESYLNW
+51 ANQGESYLNW

-148 ALIAATIM
+148 ALIAATVM
-156 PILFGM
+156 PILFDM
-162 LTPPDPLPPGMSA
+162 LTTVPRGTPA

-184 TLLVSAALAL
+184 TLIVSAALAL

-234 IPDPS
+234 IPDVS

-246 SFGPAFWVLLPAFAF
+246 SFDRAFWVLLPAFAF

-403 TGFQNGAIFEE
+403 TGFQNQAIFAD
-414 QLGRELG
+414 QLGFELST
-421 ILLGNGMTAGS
+421 LLGNGMTAGS

-444 TGPRRRR
+444 TSARRRR

-458 ASLPKIDEFLRDFA
+458 ASLPQIDEFLREFA
-472 GKIGWDEAAAQRLA
+472 NKSGWDEAAAQRLA

>member
-1 MSAQTAT
+1 MSTQTAP
-8 GQDDVRY
+8 GHDDVRY

-51 ANQSESYLNW
+51 AGQGEDYLNW

-78 VRVGRFGAGHILI
+78 VRVGRFGAGYILI

-100 VCVAAL
+100 VSVAAL
-106 VEGGPGLLATLIVIS
+106 VEGGPGLLAILVIIS
-121 AVFQFALAARLSLLR
+121 AVFQFALAARLSFLR
-136 RIITPVVAGTVI
+136 RLITPVVAGTVI
-148 ALIAATIM
+148 ALIAATVM
-156 PILFGM
+156 PILFDM
-162 LTPPDPLPPGMSA
+162 LTTVPRGTPA
-175 AAAPVSAAV
+175 AAAPASAAA

-213 AVAALLGLHDFSRVA
+213 AVAVWLGLADFSAVVA
-228 AAAWVG
+228 AGWIG

-239 AWPGFDL
+239 AWPGLDL
-246 SFGPAFWVLLPAFAF
+246 SFDRGFWVLLPAFAF

-275 AIQRVSRRAPQA
+275 AIQRVSRRNPQA

-306 SGIAGTLPN
+306 SGIAGTVPN

-329 VAARSVGVVIGI
+329 VGARSVGVVIGI
-341 FFLALAFLPKV
+341 VFLALAFLPKV

-382 ALQDGIDYRKAT
+382 ALQDGVDYRKAT

-403 TGFQNGAIFEE
+403 TGFQNQAIFAD
-414 QLGRELG
+414 QLGFELG
-421 ILLGNGMTAGS
+421 TLLGNGMTAGS
-432 IVALLLTLFVEL
+432 IVALVLTLFVEL
-444 TGPRRRR
+444 TSARRRR
-451 LKTELDM
+451 LKTDLDM
-458 ASLPKIDEFLRDFA
+458 ASLPQIDQFLREFA
-472 GKIGWDEAAAQRLA
+472 NKSGWDEAATQRLA

-492 LTSLLSQDED
+492 LTNLLSQDDD

-528 SDEENIED
+528 SDEDNIED
-536 RLAHLGEQRPEIT
+536 HLAHLSEQRPEIT

-577 VTVHVT
+577 VTVHVS
-583 NNS
+583 NVS

>member
-1 MSAQTAT
+1 MSAQ
-8 GQDDVRY
+8 DDIRY

-51 ANQSESYLNW
+51 ANQGESYLNW

-121 AVFQFALAARLSLLR
+121 AVFQFALAARLSILR

-148 ALIAATIM
+148 ALIAATVM
-156 PILFGM
+156 PILFDM
-162 LTPPDPLPPGMSA
+162 LTTVPRGTPA

-184 TLLVSAALAL
+184 TLIVSAALAL

-234 IPDPS
+234 IPDVS

-246 SFGPAFWVLLPAFAF
+246 NFDRAFWVLLPAFAF

-403 TGFQNGAIFEE
+403 TGFQNQAIFAD
-414 QLGRELG
+414 QLGFELST
-421 ILLGNGMTAGS
+421 LLGNGMTAGS

-444 TGPRRRR
+444 TSARRRR

-458 ASLPKIDEFLRDFA
+458 ASLPQIDEFLREFA
-472 GKIGWDEAAAQRLA
+472 NKSGWDEAAAQRLA

>member
-1 MSAQTAT
+1 MSAQTAP
-8 GQDDVRY
+8 GHDDVRF

-51 ANQSESYLNW
+51 ADQGDSYLNW

-100 VCVAAL
+100 VSVAAL
-106 VEGGPGLLATLIVIS
+106 VEGGPGLLAILVIIS
-121 AVFQFALAARLSLLR
+121 AVFQFALAARLSFLR
-136 RIITPVVAGTVI
+136 RLITPVVAGTVI
-148 ALIAATIM
+148 ALIAATVM
-156 PILFGM
+156 PILFDM
-162 LTPPDPLPPGMSA
+162 LTTVPRGTPA
-175 AAAPVSAAV
+175 AAAPASAAA

-213 AVAALLGLHDFSRVA
+213 AVAALLGLADFSAVVA
-228 AAAWVG
+228 AGWVG

-239 AWPGFDL
+239 AWPGLDL
-246 SFGPAFWVLLPAFAF
+246 SFDRGFWVLLPAFAF

-275 AIQRVSRRAPQA
+275 AIQRVSRRNPQA

-306 SGIAGTLPN
+306 SGIAGTVPN

-329 VAARSVGVVIGI
+329 VGARSVGVVIGVV
-341 FFLALAFLPKV
+341 FLALAFLPKV

-365 SYAILF
+365 AYAILF

-382 ALQDGIDYRKAT
+382 ALQDGVDYRKAT

-403 TGFQNGAIFEE
+403 TGFQNQAIFAD
-414 QLGRELG
+414 QLGFELG
-421 ILLGNGMTAGS
+421 TLLGNGMTAGS

-444 TGPRRRR
+444 TSARRRR
-451 LKTELDM
+451 LKTDLDM
-458 ASLPKIDEFLRDFA
+458 ASLPQIDEFLREFA
-472 GKIGWDEAAAQRLA
+472 NKSGWDEAAAQRLA

-492 LTSLLSQDED
+492 LTNLLSQDD
-502 EDAAPRRLHI
+502 DADTAPRRLHI

-536 RLAHLGEQRPEIT
+536 HLAHLSEQRPEIT

-577 VTVHVT
+577 VTVHVA
-583 NNS
+583 NVS

>member
-1 MSAQTAT
+1 
-8 GQDDVRY
+8 
-15 EPDERPAHILS
+15 
-26 VGLGF
+26 
-31 QAAML
+31 
-36 TLAGIVLTPAIVIRV
+36 
-51 ANQSESYLNW
+51 
-61 AVFAALV
+61 
-68 ISGLSTILQA
+68 
-78 VRVGRFGAGHILI
+78 

-100 VCVAAL
+100 VSVAAL
-106 VEGGPGLLATLIVIS
+106 VEGGPGLLAILVIIS
-121 AVFQFALAARLSLLR
+121 AVFQFALAARLSFLR
-136 RIITPVVAGTVI
+136 RLITPVVAGTVI
-148 ALIAATIM
+148 ALIAATVM
-156 PILFGM
+156 PILFDM
-162 LTPPDPLPPGMSA
+162 LTTVPRGTPA
-175 AAAPVSAAV
+175 AAAPASAAA

-213 AVAALLGLHDFSRVA
+213 AVAVWLGLADFSAVVA
-228 AAAWVG
+228 AGWIG

-239 AWPGFDL
+239 AWPGLDL
-246 SFGPAFWVLLPAFAF
+246 SFDRGFWVLLPAFAF

-275 AIQRVSRRAPQA
+275 AIQRVSRRNPQA

-306 SGIAGTLPN
+306 SGIAGTVPN

-329 VAARSVGVVIGI
+329 VGARSVGVVIGVV
-341 FFLALAFLPKV
+341 FLALAFLPKV

-382 ALQDGIDYRKAT
+382 ALQDGVDYRKAT

-403 TGFQNGAIFEE
+403 TGFQNQAIFAD
-414 QLGRELG
+414 QLGFELG
-421 ILLGNGMTAGS
+421 TLLGNGMTAGS
-432 IVALLLTLFVEL
+432 IVALVLTLFVEL
-444 TGPRRRR
+444 TSARRRR
-451 LKTELDM
+451 LKTDLDM
-458 ASLPKIDEFLRDFA
+458 ASLPQIDEFLREFA
-472 GKIGWDEAAAQRLA
+472 NKSGWDEAATQRLA

-492 LTSLLSQDED
+492 LTNLLSQDD
-502 EDAAPRRLHI
+502 DDDSAPRRLHI

-528 SDEENIED
+528 SDEDNIED
-536 RLAHLGEQRPEIT
+536 HLAHLSEQRPEIT

-577 VTVHVT
+577 VTVHVS
-583 NNS
+583 NVS

>member
-1 MSAQTAT
+1 MSAQAAP
-8 GQDDVRY
+8 GHDDVRY

-51 ANQSESYLNW
+51 AGQGEDYLNW

-100 VCVAAL
+100 VSVAAL
-106 VEGGPGLLATLIVIS
+106 VEGGPGLLAILVIIS
-121 AVFQFALAARLSLLR
+121 AVFQFALAARLSFLR
-136 RIITPVVAGTVI
+136 RLITPVVAGTVI
-148 ALIAATIM
+148 ALIAATVM
-156 PILFGM
+156 PILFDM
-162 LTPPDPLPPGMSA
+162 LTTVPRGTPAGAAPASA
-175 AAAPVSAAV
+175 AA

-213 AVAALLGLHDFSRVA
+213 AVAVWLGLADFSAVVA
-228 AAAWVG
+228 AGWIG

-239 AWPGFDL
+239 AWPGLDL
-246 SFGPAFWVLLPAFAF
+246 SFDRGFWVLLPAFAF

-275 AIQRVSRRAPQA
+275 AIQRVSRRNPQA

-306 SGIAGTLPN
+306 SGIAGTVPN

-329 VAARSVGVVIGI
+329 VGARSVGVVIGI
-341 FFLALAFLPKV
+341 VFLALAFLPKV

-382 ALQDGIDYRKAT
+382 ALQDGVDYRKAT

-403 TGFQNGAIFEE
+403 TGFQNQAIFAD
-414 QLGRELG
+414 QLGFELG
-421 ILLGNGMTAGS
+421 TLLGNGMTAGS
-432 IVALLLTLFVEL
+432 IVALVLTMFVEL
-444 TGPRRRR
+444 TSARRRR
-451 LKTELDM
+451 LKTDLDM
-458 ASLPKIDEFLRDFA
+458 ASLPQIDEFLREFA
-472 GKIGWDEAAAQRLA
+472 NKSGWDEAATQRLA

-492 LTSLLSQDED
+492 LTNLLSQDDD

-528 SDEENIED
+528 SDEDNIED
-536 RLAHLGEQRPEIT
+536 HLAHLTEQRPEIT

-583 NNS
+583 NVS

>member
-1 MSAQTAT
+1 MSTQTAP
-8 GQDDVRY
+8 GHDDVRY
-15 EPDERPAHILS
+15 EPDEQPAHILS

-51 ANQSESYLNW
+51 AGQGEDYLNW

-100 VCVAAL
+100 VSVAAL
-106 VEGGPGLLATLIVIS
+106 VEGGPGLLAILVIIS
-121 AVFQFALAARLSLLR
+121 AVFQFALAARLSFLR
-136 RIITPVVAGTVI
+136 RLITPVVAGTVI
-148 ALIAATIM
+148 ALIAATVM
-156 PILFGM
+156 PILFDM
-162 LTPPDPLPPGMSA
+162 LTTVPRGTPA
-175 AAAPVSAAV
+175 AAAPASAAA

-213 AVAALLGLHDFSRVA
+213 AVAVWLGLADFSAVVA
-228 AAAWVG
+228 AGWIG

-239 AWPGFDL
+239 AWPGLDL
-246 SFGPAFWVLLPAFAF
+246 SFDRGFWVLLPAFAF

-275 AIQRVSRRAPQA
+275 AIQRVSRRNPQA

-306 SGIAGTLPN
+306 SGIAGTVPN

-329 VAARSVGVVIGI
+329 VGARSVGVVIGVV
-341 FFLALAFLPKV
+341 FLALAFLPKV

-365 SYAILF
+365 AYAILF

-382 ALQDGIDYRKAT
+382 ALQDGVDYRKAT

-403 TGFQNGAIFEE
+403 TGFQNQAIFAD
-414 QLGRELG
+414 QLGFELG
-421 ILLGNGMTAGS
+421 TLLGNGMTAGS
-432 IVALLLTLFVEL
+432 IVALVLTLFVEL
-444 TGPRRRR
+444 TSARRRR
-451 LKTELDM
+451 LKTDLDM
-458 ASLPKIDEFLRDFA
+458 ASLPQIDEFLREFA
-472 GKIGWDEAAAQRLA
+472 SKSGWDEAATQRLA

-492 LTSLLSQDED
+492 LTNLLSQDDD
-502 EDAAPRRLHI
+502 EDTAPRRLHI

-536 RLAHLGEQRPEIT
+536 HLAHLTEQRPEIT

-577 VTVHVT
+577 VTVHVS
-583 NNS
+583 NVS

>member
-15 EPDERPAHILS
+15 EPNERPAHILS

-51 ANQSESYLNW
+51 ANQGEAYLNW
-61 AVFAALV
+61 AVFAALA
-68 ISGLSTILQA
+68 ISGVSTILQA

-100 VCVAAL
+100 VSVAAL
-106 VEGGPGLLATLIVIS
+106 VEGGPGLLAILIIIS
-121 AVFQFALAARLSLLR
+121 AVFQFALAARLSFLR
-136 RIITPVVAGTVI
+136 RLITPVVAGTVI
-148 ALIAATIM
+148 ALIAATVM
-156 PILFGM
+156 PILFDM
-162 LTPPDPLPPGMSA
+162 LTTVPRGTPA
-175 AAAPVSAAV
+175 AAAPVSAAA
-184 TLLVSAALAL
+184 TLLVSAGLAL

-208 IAVGY
+208 IVVGY
-213 AVAALLGLHDFSRVA
+213 VVAALLGLSDFSRVT

-234 IPDPS
+234 IPDVS

-246 SFGPAFWVLLPAFAF
+246 SFDRAFWVLLPAFAF

-275 AIQRVSRRAPQA
+275 AIQRVSRRNPQA
-287 TDYRT
+287 TDYRM

-306 SGIAGTLPN
+306 SGIAGTVPN

-329 VAARSVGVVIGI
+329 VGARSVGVVIGVV
-341 FFLALAFLPKV
+341 FLALAFLPKV

-382 ALQDGIDYRKAT
+382 ALQDGVDYRKAT

-403 TGFQNGAIFEE
+403 TGFQNQAIFAD
-414 QLGRELG
+414 QLGFELG
-421 ILLGNGMTAGS
+421 TLLGNGMTAGS
-432 IVALLLTLFVEL
+432 IVALVLTLFVEL
-444 TGPRRRR
+444 TSARRRR
-451 LKTELDM
+451 LKTDLDM
-458 ASLPKIDEFLRDFA
+458 ASLPQIDEFLREFA
-472 GKIGWDEAAAQRLA
+472 SKSGWDEAAAQRLA

-492 LTSLLSQDED
+492 LTNLLSQDD
-502 EDAAPRRLHI
+502 EATAPRHLHI

-528 SDEENIED
+528 SDEDNIED
-536 RLAHLGEQRPEIT
+536 HLAHLTEQRPEIT

-583 NNS
+583 NVS